1 MGPHHRPKRHC
12 RLDAVSEMNKIIE
25 THVEPGETLSEI
37 ATRYGVSVDA
47 LQRWNRIENPDLVH
61 IGQKIVVYN
70 ANMPE
75 FSASESAV
83 SWTTLVPDV
92 VDGPLDV
99 LSGGAI
105 VLALLLYLLGRKLG
119 TTTVDSPQPTP
130 SGGTTRILRL
140 PGCAPAEPSD
150 DEPHRDDLRHH
161 PAANGED
168 QELPER
174 EDGAEP
180 RASARR
186 ERREAVAPATRLPS
200 SGRRDRRR
208 EVHRW
213 FGHKRNGQE
222 GRRTQGSHTRDLTAA
237 PINDGERLVGRELM
251 RHYRDWMLLND
262 VMLPSGQGTTQIDH
276 ILVSPSALF
285 LIETKE
291 INGWVFGKPG
301 QKQWTQLFKAGRR
314 SRNAGIKSNKFKF
327 YNPLLQNEGHAKALL
342 KLNIVDRW
350 LLRPIVAFVGD
361 AHLKT
366 ADAFLPFDEHERIA
380 NQNETWRM
388 RGVIC
393 MGLADLHRYI
403 AFSCNCSS
411 YPDLTRQEMETICT
425 KIRATE
431 IPVTAESR
439 AKHVDFVRSVR
450 EMKSR

>member
-1 MGPHHRPKRHC
+1 
-12 RLDAVSEMNKIIE
+12 MNKIIV

-37 ATRYGVSVDA
+37 AARYGVSVDA
-47 LQRWNRIENPDLVH
+47 LQKWNHIENPDLVLV
-61 IGQKIVVYN
+61 GQKIVVYN

-75 FSASESAV
+75 FSAIESAV
-83 SWTTLVPDV
+83 SWASLIPDL
-92 VDGPLDV
+92 VDGSWGV
-99 LSGGAI
+99 WVGGAI

-119 TTTVDSPQPTP
+119 TTTVDSPKPTP
-130 SGGTTRILRL
+130 SEGTARL
-140 PGCAPAEPSD
+140 PGLPGDALAEPSED
-150 DEPHRDDLRHH
+150 KPHPVDLRHD
-161 PAANGED
+161 PATNGED
-168 QELPER
+168 QEMLGR

-180 RASARR
+180 RASVRH
-186 ERREAVAPATRLPS
+186 ERRESVAPATRLPS
-200 SGRRDRRR
+200 SGKSERRR

-213 FGHKRNGQE
+213 FGRKRNGKE
-222 GRRTQGSHTRDLTAA
+222 GRRTKGGHARNWTAT

-251 RHYRDWMLLND
+251 RRYRDWMLIND

-276 ILVSPSALF
+276 ILVSPSAVF

-291 INGWVFGKPG
+291 MSGWVFGKPG
-301 QKQWTQLFKAGRR
+301 QKQWTQLFMAGRR
-314 SRNAGIKSNKFKF
+314 SRKAGIKSNKFKF
-327 YNPLLQNEGHAKALL
+327 YNPLLQNEGHAKALVRHGV
-342 KLNIVDRW
+342 VDRW

-366 ADAFLPFDEHERIA
+366 ADEFLPFDQHEKIA

-393 MGLADLHRYI
+393 MGMADLHRYI

-425 KIRATE
+425 KIRAAE

-450 EMKSR
+450 EMESR